1 MHSKGLN
8 SKGSNG
14 VKLNEAKMNSE
25 SSRDG
30 DKSVNLLVVKNK
42 AENFFKWLRHEQEN
56 SQSSSVKQHNLNF
69 LFEVTF
75 QM

>member
-42 AENFFKWLRHEQEN
+42 AENFFK
-56 SQSSSVKQHNLNF
+56 
-69 LFEVTF
+69 
-75 QM
+75 